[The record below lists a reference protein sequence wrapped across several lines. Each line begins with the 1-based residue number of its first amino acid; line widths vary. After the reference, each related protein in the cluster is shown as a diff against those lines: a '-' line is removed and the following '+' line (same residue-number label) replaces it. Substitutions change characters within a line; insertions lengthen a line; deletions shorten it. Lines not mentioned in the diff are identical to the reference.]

1 MKFKLWFEIILIVL
15 LSILTIVMF
24 LVPDTIGCLICL
36 LNIFIFVLI
45 DTYGTIFNK
54 LADKVNGVKH
64 E

>member
-36 LNIFIFVLI
+36 LNIFIFILI
-45 DTYGTIFNK
+45 DTYGTIFSK
-54 LADKVNGVKH
+54 LADMVGK
-64 E
+64 